1 MKINE
6 NLKIIISSKTCDKTK
21 TTGEYGFFKKIFRY
35 HVNKAYILSSLLQSF
50 LISFF
55 FTYYVYCGCVSVRD
69 YHCAQGLPLRIS
81 TLNFSIC
88 SLLGVIVLCVT

>member
-55 FTYYVYCGCVSVRD
+55 LHITFIVDASQYATTTVPRVFP
-69 YHCAQGLPLRIS
+69 CA
-81 TLNFSIC
+81 
-88 SLLGVIVLCVT
+88 SLL